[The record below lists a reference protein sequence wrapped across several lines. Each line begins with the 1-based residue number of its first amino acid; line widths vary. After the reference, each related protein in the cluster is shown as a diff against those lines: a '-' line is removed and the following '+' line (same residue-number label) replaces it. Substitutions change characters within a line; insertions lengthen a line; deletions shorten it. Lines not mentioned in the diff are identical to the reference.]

1 MSRFSLVLGISLIAG
16 TSILLTF
23 AIVARKA
30 LRALATRRRAAL
42 RVDAQPLLVS
52 ITAGRRLPSG
62 VSPRVIAEVERLA
75 LDALRTVRGEAA
87 GELVAY
93 LRGSGVVST
102 SLRRLTG
109 RGRVRRARAA
119 ETLGALRAAEA
130 VAPLITALGDRSE
143 EVRHVAARALG
154 KIGGVEAATALLS
167 SLDGHRRLHAGQVS
181 RALVAMG
188 GPAIP
193 AARAALGTSHPT
205 AGYVAA
211 QLLGHLE
218 ALEAVPELELAMVSD
233 RPVDVRVEAA
243 RALGRIGAPSAT
255 PTLLAACAT
264 AEPEPLRAA
273 AAAALGAVGDTSALA
288 PLQALVEEPGYAVPH
303 AAAHALVRLG
313 FEGRA
318 ALVAHVAAGDAAAGH
333 AAEAL
338 ALGEIGAD
346 ARRASAGRR
355 GRT

>member
-1 MSRFSLVLGISLIAG
+1 MSRFALGLGISLIAG
-16 TSILLTF
+16 TSVLLTL
-23 AIVARKA
+23 AIVTRKA
-30 LRALATRRRAAL
+30 LRASATRRREAL
-42 RVDAQPLLVS
+42 RVEAQPLLVT
-52 ITAGRRLPSG
+52 ITSGRRLPSG
-62 VSPRVIAEVERLA
+62 IRPRVIAEVERLA
-75 LDALRTVRGEAA
+75 LEALRTVRGEAA

-93 LRGSGVVST
+93 LRGSDVVPRA
-102 SLRRLTG
+102 LRRLSG

-119 ETLGALRAAEA
+119 ETLGTLRAADA
-130 VAPLITALGDRSE
+130 VQPLIGALADRSE

-154 KIGGVEAATALLS
+154 KIGGVEAAAALLGA
-167 SLDGHRRLHAGQVS
+167 LDGHRRLHAGQVS

-188 GPAIP
+188 GAAIP
-193 AARAALGTSHPT
+193 AARAALRTDDAT

-233 RPVDVRVEAA
+233 RPVEVRVEAA
-243 RALGRIGAPSAT
+243 RALGRIGAPSAA
-255 PTLLAACAT
+255 PTLLAACAVD
-264 AEPEPLRAA
+264 EPEPLRAA
-273 AAAALGAVGDTSALA
+273 AAASLGAVGDASALE

-338 ALGEIGAD
+338 ALGEIGSE